1 MKPKRITIL
10 GSTGSIGRSTIDVI
24 NQHPGR
30 FEIVA
35 LAAGSNVELI
45 EKQFLAFRPRYIA
58 MASAEAAKELSG
70 RLKGQ
75 KVEILAGSDEIIKL
89 ASLPDVDLV
98 VNAIVGAAG
107 LKASLET
114 LKAGKILALA
124 NKESMVTGGPLFSQ
138 YQNKNQTRI
147 LPIDS
152 EHSAIWQALACGRL
166 HEVRNIIL
174 TASGGP
180 FRTLPPDQ
188 FSGIT
193 IEQALDHPT
202 WKMGSKIT
210 IDSATLANKGL
221 EVIEAV
227 MLFGIP
233 ADQIKVVVHPQSIIH
248 SMVEFV
254 DSSIIAQ
261 LSNPDMRLPIT
272 YALFWPDRAESDFG
286 RLDPTKL
293 SDLTFE
299 APDFER
305 FPLLK
310 IAFEV
315 ARTGGT
321 APALY
326 NAANEIAVEAFLAG
340 SIKFTEFSGI
350 IENVLE
356 KIIVVSTP
364 DLEDIIRADQE
375 ARETAKEKIEEL
387 ACC

>member
-1 MKPKRITIL
+1 MRPKRITIL

-24 NQHPGR
+24 NNHPGR
-30 FEIVA
+30 FKVVA
-35 LAAGSNVELI
+35 LAAGANVDLI
-45 EKQFLAFRPRYIA
+45 EQQYRALKPKFIA
-58 MASAEAAKELSG
+58 MASPESAQELSQ
-70 RLKGQ
+70 RLAGQ
-75 KVEILAGSDEIIKL
+75 SVEVLAGSDEIVKL
-89 ASLPDVDLV
+89 ASLSEVDLV

-107 LKASLET
+107 LRASLET
-114 LKAGKILALA
+114 VKAGKILALA

-138 YQNKNQTRI
+138 YQNQPETKI

-152 EHSAIWQALACGRL
+152 EHSAIWQVLRCGRL
-166 HEVRNIIL
+166 DEVRNIIL

-180 FRTLPPDQ
+180 FRTLPAEE
-188 FSGIT
+188 FANIT
-193 IEQALDHPT
+193 IEQALNHPT

-233 ADQIKVVVHPQSIIH
+233 ADQIKVVIHPQSIIH

-272 YALFWPDRAESDFG
+272 CALFWPERVPSDYG
-286 RLDPTKL
+286 RLDPAKL

-299 APDFER
+299 PPDFER

-315 ARTGGT
+315 ARSGGT

-356 KIIVVSTP
+356 KIKVVSTP
-364 DLEDIIRADQE
+364 GLEDIIRADQE
-375 ARETAKEKIEEL
+375 ARETAKEKIEEVT
-387 ACC
+387 CC